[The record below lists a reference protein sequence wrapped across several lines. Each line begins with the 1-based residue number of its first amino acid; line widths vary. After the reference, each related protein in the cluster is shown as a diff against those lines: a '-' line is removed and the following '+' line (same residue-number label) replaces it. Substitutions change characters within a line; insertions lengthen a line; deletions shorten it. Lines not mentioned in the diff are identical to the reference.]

1 MLVRFIFSSPCHV
14 EIKGIQNINFDLMQ
28 HFNYINCHNIRYS
41 ENFTAFLRD
50 HHVTYVYVAGFEEC
64 LIDGEPFETFFERNS
79 SAHEHIRKNILLA
92 TRNFQFRVQ
101 TFVKTI
107 IHNKMSELKVK
118 YHSYRVEFQLR
129 GRTRLFKNAIF

>member
-1 MLVRFIFSSPCHV
+1 MLNS
-14 EIKGIQNINFDLMQ
+14 NILKLNLS
-28 HFNYINCHNIRYS
+28 IRYS
-41 ENFTAFLRD
+41 ENFTAFLKD
-50 HHVTYVYVAGFEEC
+50 HKVTYVYVAGHEEC
-64 LIDGEPFETFFERNS
+64 RIDGVKIDEFFEKHS

-107 IHNKMSELKVK
+107 IHNEKSELKVK

-129 GRTRLFKNAIF
+129 GMIVSKFNIQYFISSIFRRGSHSWCPLP

>member
-1 MLVRFIFSSPCHV
+1 M
-14 EIKGIQNINFDLMQ
+14 
-28 HFNYINCHNIRYS
+28 
-41 ENFTAFLRD
+41 RD

-129 GRTRLFKNAIF
+129 GKTGLL

>member
-1 MLVRFIFSSPCHV
+1 M
-14 EIKGIQNINFDLMQ
+14 INSDLM
-28 HFNYINCHNIRYS
+28 HININCHNFRYS

-64 LIDGEPFETFFERNS
+64 LIDGEPFETYFERNS

-129 GRTRLFKNAIF
+129 GKTGLL